1 MSGFCLR
8 HHPLNTSTEDDL
20 AMLIRDPTSGRA
32 SERAAFQDGLVAMA
46 TPLLGIAI
54 WGTVTGLAMIQA
66 GLDPAQ
72 AVGMS
77 LIMYAGSAQLAVLPL
92 LAAGAPPASILLT
105 ALLVNLR
112 FVMAS
117 AVLARDFRSLP
128 PFRRFV
134 IGVFTVEA
142 TLAGYLMRGRD
153 GRTQPEREQF
163 KLGANL
169 AIWLLWQG
177 ATLVGIFGAGVLP
190 TSSDWMWIGQLAVL
204 AIGAPLLRVAGST
217 GAVLVTATVAIVS
230 INLPAGIG
238 LALST
243 LCGACSGLIGH
254 YLSAKRN
261 QSQND

>member
-1 MSGFCLR
+1 
-8 HHPLNTSTEDDL
+8 
-20 AMLIRDPTSGRA
+20 MLIGAPTSGRA
-32 SERAAFQDGLVAMA
+32 LERAAFRDGVVAMA

-92 LAAGAPPASILLT
+92 LAAGAAPASILLT

-117 AVLARDFRSLP
+117 ALLAQDFRSLP
-128 PFRRFV
+128 PIRRFV

-153 GRTQPEREQF
+153 GRTQAQREQF

-190 TSSDWMWIGQLAVL
+190 MSSDWMWVGQLAVL

-217 GAVLVTATVAIVS
+217 GAVVVTAVVS
-230 INLPAGIG
+230 IWSIDMPAGVG

-243 LCGACSGLIGH
+243 VCGACAGLIGH
-254 YLSAKRN
+254 YLMANKSRSN
-261 QSQND
+261 HD

>member
-1 MSGFCLR
+1 MAVS
-8 HHPLNTSTEDDL
+8 DL
-20 AMLIRDPTSGRA
+20 D
-32 SERAAFQDGLVAMA
+32 RAAEPPPGHAPDRAPFRAGVVAMA
-46 TPLLGIAI
+46 TPLLGILI

-66 GLDPAQ
+66 GLDPTQ

-117 AVLARDFRSLP
+117 AVLAQDFRSLP
-128 PFRRFV
+128 AIRRFV
-134 IGVFTVEA
+134 LGVFTVEA
-142 TLAGYLMRGRD
+142 TLAGYLMLGRA
-153 GRTQPEREQF
+153 GRTQAEREQF

-177 ATLVGIFGAGVLP
+177 ATLVGIFGAGLVP
-190 TSSDWMWIGQLAVL
+190 MSSDWMWVGQLAVL

-217 GAVLVTATVAIVS
+217 GAVAVTATVAILS
-230 INLPAGIG
+230 IHLPAGVG
-238 LALST
+238 LALAT
-243 LCGACSGLIGH
+243 FCGACAGLIGH
-254 YLSAKRN
+254 YLLARKVPTGEAN
-261 QSQND
+261 TEPNTP

>member
-1 MSGFCLR
+1 
-8 HHPLNTSTEDDL
+8 
-20 AMLIRDPTSGRA
+20 MLIGAPTSGRA
-32 SERAAFQDGLVAMA
+32 LERAAFRDGVVAMA

-92 LAAGAPPASILLT
+92 LAAGAAPASILLT

-117 AVLARDFRSLP
+117 ALLAQDFRSLP
-128 PFRRFV
+128 PIRRFV

-153 GRTQPEREQF
+153 GRTQAQREQF

-190 TSSDWMWIGQLAVL
+190 MSSDWMWVGQLAVL

-217 GAVLVTATVAIVS
+217 GAVVVTAVVS
-230 INLPAGIG
+230 IWSNDMPAGVG

-243 LCGACSGLIGH
+243 VCGACAGLIGH
-254 YLSAKRN
+254 YLMANKSRSN
-261 QSQND
+261 HD

>member
-1 MSGFCLR
+1 
-8 HHPLNTSTEDDL
+8 
-20 AMLIRDPTSGRA
+20 
-32 SERAAFQDGLVAMA
+32 
-46 TPLLGIAI
+46 
-54 WGTVTGLAMIQA
+54 
-66 GLDPAQ
+66 
-72 AVGMS
+72 
-77 LIMYAGSAQLAVLPL
+77 MYAGSAQLAVLPL

-134 IGVFTVEA
+134 IGAFTVEA
-142 TLAGYLMRGRD
+142 TLAGYLMQGRD
-153 GRTQPEREQF
+153 GRTQAQREQF

-190 TSSDWMWIGQLAVL
+190 VSSDWMWIGQLAVL

-217 GAVLVTATVAIVS
+217 GAVIVTATAAILC
-230 INLPAGIG
+230 INLPAGTG

-243 LCGACSGLIGH
+243 LCGACTGLIGH
-254 YLSAKRN
+254 YLTSSNSK
-261 QSQND
+261 SKS

>member
-20 AMLIRDPTSGRA
+20 AMLIREPTSGRA

-117 AVLARDFRSLP
+117 AVLAQDFRSLP

-142 TLAGYLMRGRD
+142 TLAGYLMRGRN

-177 ATLVGIFGAGVLP
+177 ATLIGIFGAGVLP

-238 LALST
+238 LALAT
-243 LCGACSGLIGH
+243 FCGACSGLIGH
-254 YLSAKRN
+254 YLLAKRN
-261 QSQND
+261 QPQHD

>member
-1 MSGFCLR
+1 MAAPKLD
-8 HHPLNTSTEDDL
+8 PAL
-20 AMLIRDPTSGRA
+20 DPTPDPDPD
-32 SERAAFQDGLVAMA
+32 RAAFRAGVVAMA
-46 TPLLGIAI
+46 TPLLGIVI

-77 LIMYAGSAQLAVLPL
+77 FIMYAGSAQLAVLPL
-92 LAAGAPPASILLT
+92 LAAGAAPASILLT

-117 AVLARDFRSLP
+117 AVLAQDFRSLP
-128 PFRRFV
+128 PIRRFV

-142 TLAGYLMRGRD
+142 TLAGYLLRGRD
-153 GRTQPEREQF
+153 GRTQGQREQF

-169 AIWLLWQG
+169 AIWILWQG

-204 AIGAPLLRVAGST
+204 AIGAPLLRVGGST
-217 GAVLVTATVAIVS
+217 GAVAVTAVVSILS

-243 LCGACSGLIGH
+243 FCGACAGLIGH
-254 YLSAKRN
+254 YLFANRN
-261 QSQND
+261 QPHHD

>member
-1 MSGFCLR
+1 MSVPNL
-8 HHPLNTSTEDDL
+8 
-20 AMLIRDPTSGRA
+20 DPTLDRA
-32 SERAAFQDGLVAMA
+32 SERAAFQDGVVSMA
-46 TPLLGIAI
+46 TPLLGILI
-54 WGTVTGLAMIQA
+54 WGTVTGLAMIQS

-77 LIMYAGSAQLAVLPL
+77 FIMYAGSAQLAVLPL
-92 LAAGAPPASILLT
+92 LAAGAAPASILLT

-117 AVLARDFRSLP
+117 AVLAQDFRSLP
-128 PFRRFV
+128 PIRRFV
-134 IGVFTVEA
+134 IGIFTVEA

-153 GRTQPEREQF
+153 GRTQAQREQF

-190 TSSDWMWIGQLAVL
+190 MSSDWMWVGQLAIL
-204 AIGAPLLRVAGST
+204 AIGAPLLRVAGSS
-217 GAVLVTATVAIVS
+217 GAVVVTAIVAILSV
-230 INLPAGIG
+230 NLPAGVG

-243 LCGACSGLIGH
+243 LCGACSGLLGH
-254 YLSAKRN
+254 YLLANRN
-261 QSQND
+261 QPQHD

>member
-1 MSGFCLR
+1 MAAPNLGQASDEASDQA
-8 HHPLNTSTEDDL
+8 PD
-20 AMLIRDPTSGRA
+20 RD
-32 SERAAFQDGLVAMA
+32 AFREGIVAMA
-46 TPLLGIAI
+46 APLLGIVI

-66 GLDPAQ
+66 GLDRAQ

-92 LAAGAPPASILLT
+92 LAAGAAPASILLT
-105 ALLVNLR
+105 AFLVNLR

-117 AVLARDFRSLP
+117 AVLAQDFRSLP
-128 PFRRFV
+128 RIRRFV

-153 GRTQPEREQF
+153 GRTQAQREQF

-169 AIWLLWQG
+169 AIWVLWQA
-177 ATLVGIFGAGVLP
+177 ATLIGIFGAGVVP

-217 GAVLVTATVAIVS
+217 GAVAVTAVVAILS
-230 INLPAGIG
+230 IHLPAGVG

-243 LCGACSGLIGH
+243 FCGAGAGLIGH
-254 YLSAKRN
+254 YLFANRN
-261 QSQND
+261 QPHHD

>member
-1 MSGFCLR
+1 L
-8 HHPLNTSTEDDL
+8 
-20 AMLIRDPTSGRA
+20 
-32 SERAAFQDGLVAMA
+32 ERAALHDGVVAMA
-46 TPLLGIAI
+46 TPLLGIVI

-92 LAAGAPPASILLT
+92 LMAGAAPASILLT
-105 ALLVNLR
+105 AFLVNLR

-128 PFRRFV
+128 PIRRFV

-153 GRTQPEREQF
+153 GRTQAQREQF

-177 ATLVGIFGAGVLP
+177 ATLVGIFGAGVVP

-204 AIGAPLLRVAGST
+204 AIGAPLLRVAGAT
-217 GAVLVTATVAIVS
+217 GAVLMTATVAILS
-230 INLPAGIG
+230 IDLPAGTG

-243 LCGACSGLIGH
+243 LCGACTGLLGH
-254 YLSAKRN
+254 YLLANRN
-261 QSQND
+261 PAQYD

>member
-20 AMLIRDPTSGRA
+20 AMLIREPTSGRA

-117 AVLARDFRSLP
+117 AVLAQDFRGLP

-142 TLAGYLMRGRD
+142 TLAGYLMRGRN

-169 AIWLLWQG
+169 AIWSLWQG
-177 ATLVGIFGAGVLP
+177 ATLIGIFGAGVLP

-243 LCGACSGLIGH
+243 FCGACSGLIGH
-254 YLSAKRN
+254 YLMAKRN
-261 QSQND
+261 QPQHD

>member
-1 MSGFCLR
+1 
-8 HHPLNTSTEDDL
+8 
-20 AMLIRDPTSGRA
+20 
-32 SERAAFQDGLVAMA
+32 MA
-46 TPLLGIAI
+46 TPLLGIVI

-77 LIMYAGSAQLAVLPL
+77 FIMYAGSAQLAVLPL
-92 LAAGAPPASILLT
+92 LAAGAAPASILLT

-117 AVLARDFRSLP
+117 AVLAQDFRSLP
-128 PFRRFV
+128 PIRRFV

-142 TLAGYLMRGRD
+142 TLAGYLLRGRD
-153 GRTQPEREQF
+153 GRTQGQREQF
-163 KLGANL
+163 KIGANL
-169 AIWLLWQG
+169 AIWILWQG

-217 GAVLVTATVAIVS
+217 GAVAVTAVVAILS

-243 LCGACSGLIGH
+243 FCGACAGLIGH
-254 YLSAKRN
+254 YLFANRN
-261 QSQND
+261 QPHHD

>member
-1 MSGFCLR
+1 MAVS
-8 HHPLNTSTEDDL
+8 NQD
-20 AMLIRDPTSGRA
+20 
-32 SERAAFQDGLVAMA
+32 RAAFQAGVVAMA
-46 TPLLGIAI
+46 TPLLGIVI

-92 LAAGAPPASILLT
+92 LAAGAPTASILLT

-117 AVLARDFRSLP
+117 AVLAQDFRHLP
-128 PFRRFV
+128 PMRRFL

-142 TLAGYLMRGRD
+142 TLAGYLLRGRD
-153 GRTQPEREQF
+153 GRTQVQREQF

-169 AIWLLWQG
+169 AIWLLWQS
-177 ATLVGIFGAGVLP
+177 ATLVGIFGAGVVP

-204 AIGAPLLRVAGST
+204 AIGAPLLRVTGST
-217 GAVLVTATVAIVS
+217 GAVATTAIVAILSV
-230 INLPAGIG
+230 NLPAGIG
-238 LALST
+238 LALAT
-243 LCGACSGLIGH
+243 VFGACAGLIGH
-254 YLSAKRN
+254 YLLANEWPARGLSREPAKR
-261 QSQND
+261 